1 LNFALPLSLSR
12 PKLNYASAFNELFC
26 ETYILSENVTRKGA
40 ASPGEA
46 SSSIGLGVAREELE
60 TEALSSTL
68 MAAIV
73 ERYYFVVGFC
83 WREGGLHPRVCKIL
97 MVDYATHFDQ
107 KNWREHI

>member
-1 LNFALPLSLSR
+1 MSRARGLLLPAKHRRQL
-12 PKLNYASAFNELFC
+12 AW
-26 ETYILSENVTRKGA
+26 
-40 ASPGEA
+40 
-46 SSSIGLGVAREELE
+46 GVAREELE

-73 ERYYFVVGFC
+73 ERYYFVVDFC

-97 MVDYATHFDQ
+97 MVDYATRFDQ